1 MTKANSNQLT
11 EALDYFEKSEKVEP
25 SNSLNKFQKGNV
37 LVQLE
42 RYEEALEVYLSLLQQ
57 VPKEAPIHI
66 QIGKIYKRLGNV
78 DLALKYFNKAL
89 DLDPKDTNM
98 VKGLIDKIHSAV
110 GAGANGGDIAED
122 ADI

>member
-1 MTKANSNQLT
+1 MLVQLDRNE
-11 EALDYFEKSEKVEP
+11 EALD
-25 SNSLNKFQKGNV
+25 
-37 LVQLE
+37 
-42 RYEEALEVYLSLLQQ
+42 VYLSLLLQ

-66 QIGKIYKRLGNV
+66 QIGKIYKRLGNI

-110 GAGANGGDIAED
+110 GSGSNGGDIAED
-122 ADI
+122 ADIQVL